1 MIMSEHLLD
10 LNLFT
15 LKLLIENLK
24 FVENLEL
31 IMALE
36 KVFLKKYI
44 FDSLI
49 YFSNYF
55 FIHSTLLYRTLT
67 IC

>member
-1 MIMSEHLLD
+1 MMSEHLLD

-15 LKLLIENLK
+15 LKLFIENLK
-24 FVENLEL
+24 FVEKLE
-31 IMALE
+31 IVMAVE
-36 KVFLKKYI
+36 KAFLKRYI

-55 FIHSTLLYRTLT
+55 FTHSTLLYRTLT

>member
-1 MIMSEHLLD
+1 MMSEHLLD

-15 LKLLIENLK
+15 LKLFIENLK
-24 FVENLEL
+24 FVEKLEI
-31 IMALE
+31 IMAVE
-36 KVFLKKYI
+36 KAFLKRYI
-44 FDSLI
+44 FDSI

-55 FIHSTLLYRTLT
+55 FTHSTLLYRTLT